1 MPNQQPASVSA
12 TPSQA
17 IAALIRQAVE
27 RQGGWLPFDRFM
39 ALALYAPGLGYYS
52 RGNRQFGVLPSSGS
66 DFVTAPELSPLFGLA
81 LAVMA
86 LMATASQLV
95 GQRVLERMAANVT
108 AQAAASIGGSE
119 LATIE
124 ALGGLRIV
132 DSLSRNVAALRRG
145 VHASLGLIYS
155 LAQLVG
161 LLGALALYATS
172 TMILLTA
179 VVLIGFQVQ
188 NRLRARYAGVARQA
202 DAADARVAHLSR
214 HLVGGVRELLTSQR
228 RRQDFIA
235 NDLQPAAND
244 LGPQRSLAKA
254 TAIQAGVAT
263 AIALALVLVA
273 AFVAPMIGLTSG
285 IALAV
290 FVSTHAYDALQG
302 IVTYLPMIGSAG
314 EAMGQLDALSAGLR
328 PHQRGTGRGRP
339 MQDFRSI
346 AFHGVAYR
354 YAGEDAP
361 TLGPFDLALRRGEIV
376 FVTGGN
382 GSGKSTLMKLLTGLY
397 LPSSGLVLIDGSAWH
412 IEDQRGLFATV
423 FTDYFLFDGVPGT
436 AAFTPGRAEA
446 LLARLQLSAH
456 VRVTENGFVAAPLS
470 AGRRKRLALVQAIL
484 EDRPVLVLDE
494 WTADQDADFRAEFFD
509 RLLPELKAQGMTII
523 AVTHD
528 ERFFDR
534 CDRLLRVADGRIL
547 EERILG
553 ETGPARGAVTGIG
566 A

>member
-1 MPNQQPASVSA
+1 MSR
-12 TPSQA
+12 
-17 IAALIRQAVE
+17 IAAGSVRAGAGSIRLLLRSAGPLAWLAVPLTVAA
-27 RQGGWLPFDRFM
+27 GLSH
-39 ALALYAPGLGYYS
+39 ALVAVGIGLGAEA
-52 RGNRQFGVLPSSGS
+52 LEESS
-66 DFVTAPELSPLFGLA
+66 LSWSSAALFGLA

-86 LMATASQLV
+86 IVSVAAQLL
-95 GQRVLERMAANVT
+95 GQRVLERMAAT
-108 AQAAASIGGSE
+108 ATTRIAECIGGSE

-132 DSLSRNVAALRRG
+132 DSVSRNVAALRRG
-145 VHASLGLIYS
+145 VHATLGLIYS
-155 LAQLVG
+155 IAQLAG
-161 LLGALALYATS
+161 LLGALALYATP
-172 TMILLTA
+172 TMLLLTV

-188 NRLRARYAGVARQA
+188 NRLRARYVGVAQQA
-202 DAADARVAHLSR
+202 EAADARVAHLSR
-214 HLVGGVRELLTSQR
+214 HLVGGFRELLTSQR

-235 NDLQPAAND
+235 NDLEPAAKE
-244 LGPQRSLAKA
+244 LGPQRSLAQA

-263 AIALALVLVA
+263 AVALALVLVA
-273 AFVAPMIGLTSG
+273 AFVAPLIGLTSG

-302 IVTYLPMIGSAG
+302 VVTYLPMIGTAG
-314 EAMGQLDALSAGLR
+314 EAIVQLDALSADLK
-328 PHQRGTGRGRP
+328 PHRRGAARGRP
-339 MQDFRSI
+339 MRDFRSI
-346 AFHGVAYR
+346 AFQGVAYR

-397 LPSSGLVLIDGSAWH
+397 LPSAGLVLIDGSAWH
-412 IEDQRGLFATV
+412 IEDQRGLFASV
-423 FTDYFLFDGVPGT
+423 FTDYFLFDGVADST
-436 AAFTPGRAEA
+436 AFDPDRAAA
-446 LLARLQLSAH
+446 LLARLQLAAH
-456 VRVTENGFVAAPLS
+456 VRVTEGGFVAAPLS

-509 RLLPELKAQGMTII
+509 RLLPELRAQGMTII

-547 EERILG
+547 EERIL
-553 ETGPARGAVTGIG
+553 TGAWSASGTGA
-566 A
+566 